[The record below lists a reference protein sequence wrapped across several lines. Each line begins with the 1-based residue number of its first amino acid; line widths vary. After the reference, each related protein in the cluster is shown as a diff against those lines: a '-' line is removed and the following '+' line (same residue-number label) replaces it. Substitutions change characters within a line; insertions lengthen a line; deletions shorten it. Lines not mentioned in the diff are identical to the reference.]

1 MKLGF
6 IGTGNMAGAIMGGII
21 KKGIIAPED
30 NIFCGKTGFVTDYAD
45 DRNLFALGQMCGQT
59 VCFNILCDSLY
70 IFIRCLR
77 FHYNDHK

>member
-1 MKLGF
+1 MKFQVCELIAF
-6 IGTGNMAGAIMGGII
+6 RDGNDPVHVC
-21 KKGIIAPED
+21 KQC